1 MQTIDEPSPQAPT
14 NPMYQRDWMK
24 VAEYASIAG
33 SAVGSLVAAVSG
45 QILYA
50 ATPLTLTLYLNLMNR
65 ERFEHQMHETIN
77 SAIADVHS
85 VVASLHQQV
94 QQALPEDAEDL
105 DAILSDLQYK
115 LRNLEA
121 NVLDQQDWETVNV
134 RFLLLEEKL
143 AEVRLTISELQQH
156 HPENVNLEQI
166 QTTVERL
173 QTLADQPTA
182 DLTVLEH
189 QIHQLQ
195 HQVARLHKQNQEVV
209 KPYLQKLT
217 RAVKQLQN

>member
-33 SAVGSLVAAVSG
+33 SAIGSLVAAVSG

-65 ERFEHQMHETIN
+65 ERFEQQMHETIN
-77 SAIADVHS
+77 SAIADVHT

-115 LRNLEA
+115 LRTLEA
-121 NVLDQQDWETVNV
+121 NVLDRQDWETVNV

-143 AEVRLTISELQQH
+143 AEVRLTIGELQQH
-156 HPENVNLEQI
+156 HPESGSLEQI
-166 QTTVERL
+166 QAAVEHL
-173 QTLADQPTA
+173 QTLAHQPTA
-182 DLTVLEH
+182 DLTVLEN
-189 QIHQLQ
+189 QINRLQ
-195 HQVARLHKQNQEVV
+195 HQVARLQKQNQEVV